1 MVDNSPVCVSPEAG
15 YSVSLVGIV
24 VTSHT
29 GFANRSMSATMPIPD
44 LSCDVEALE
53 VAALHPDERRM
64 LREALDEDGPRLTL
78 DELRRSLDAG

>member
-1 MVDNSPVCVSPEAG
+1 
-15 YSVSLVGIV
+15 
-24 VTSHT
+24 
-29 GFANRSMSATMPIPD
+29 MPIPD